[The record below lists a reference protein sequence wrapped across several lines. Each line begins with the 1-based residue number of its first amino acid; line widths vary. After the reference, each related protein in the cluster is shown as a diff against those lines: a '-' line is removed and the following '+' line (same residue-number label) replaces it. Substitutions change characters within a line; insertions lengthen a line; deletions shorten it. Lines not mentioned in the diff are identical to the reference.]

1 MTGQFPGSR
10 AETSDTLSGAMGL
23 VVFVSVGAFVQPQS
37 RPAGKGSSNERP
49 ESLRVF
55 GRLPVIGAR
64 ACTEAGVRKASRE
77 ETAGGVCV
85 GGAVG
90 LWGFSARV

>member
-1 MTGQFPGSR
+1 MIAPLSDPMTAMGRGRVRRRSPPMTGQFPGSR

-49 ESLRVF
+49 ESLRD
-55 GRLPVIGAR
+55 R
-64 ACTEAGVRKASRE
+64 
-77 ETAGGVCV
+77 
-85 GGAVG
+85 
-90 LWGFSARV
+90 